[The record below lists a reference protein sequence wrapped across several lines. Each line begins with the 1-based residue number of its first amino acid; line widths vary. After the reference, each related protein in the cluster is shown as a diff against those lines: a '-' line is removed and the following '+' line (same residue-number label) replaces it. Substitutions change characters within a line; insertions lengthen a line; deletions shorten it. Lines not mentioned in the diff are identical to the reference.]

1 MASSSLDSM
10 QSSSSSSADNS
21 FEHTTKEDIMADETR
36 AAGFEVSTDFVYAS
50 SCRTEVKEYVM
61 GQQMMEHELP
71 VTVKELGKLLIH
83 FYPIFQDVLIRF

>member
-1 MASSSLDSM
+1 
-10 QSSSSSSADNS
+10 
-21 FEHTTKEDIMADETR
+21 MADETR

-83 FYPIFQDVLIRF
+83 FYPIFQDVLVHFLAYFAGMYLKCQVFCLLS